1 MSKCYWLLNHPVL
14 MDQEKELRKCF
25 NIDEILKAPESVLKF
40 WSNIPVS
47 KLLPASCFNETINWL
62 SNADS
67 KDVVVIQGEPTA
79 TYRIVSFL
87 KKKSVTVLA
96 GITQRKSIESNEEG
110 KVVKV
115 SIYEH
120 ICFREYVEWS

>member
-1 MSKCYWLLNHPVL
+1 MNKCYWLLNHPIL
-14 MDQEKELRKCF
+14 PSQEKELRECF
-25 NIDEILKAPESVLKF
+25 YIDEILKAPESVLKF

-47 KLLPASCFNETINWL
+47 RVLSCSFFDETIDWL
-62 SNADS
+62 NNADL

-79 TYRIVSFL
+79 TFKIVSFL
-87 KKKSVTVLA
+87 KRKNITVLA
-96 GITQRKSIESNEEG
+96 GITQRKSVESNENG

-120 ICFREYVEWS
+120 VCFREYMEWS

>member
-1 MSKCYWLLNHPVL
+1 
-14 MDQEKELRKCF
+14 MDQEKELRECF

-96 GITQRKSIESNEEG
+96 GITQRKSVESNEEG